1 MKKFIKDCWLR
12 VLGLIATLIL
22 AVGIYG
28 QDYKRVGNKFI
39 QLSHVSVRDTMITDY
54 TIVDGKDTELPVIIN
69 KANGRCYTWRISK
82 NGRGYRAYLKA
93 ELSKTIA
100 EELRI
105 EYKENEKKK

>member
-1 MKKFIKDCWLR
+1 MKKFFKDCWLR

-22 AVGIYG
+22 AMGIYG

-54 TIVDGKDTELPVIIN
+54 TIVDGKGNELPVIIN
-69 KANGRCYTWRISK
+69 KTNGRCYTWRISK

-93 ELSKTIA
+93 EISRTIA
-100 EELRI
+100 EELGI
-105 EYKENEKKK
+105 VYKENEKK